1 MKNVSE
7 MFKYYLT
14 KYLYCEIYSI
24 LIFLVDALQ
33 NIFDIIICQFNYN
46 ILYLMISSVI
56 KICFPIFLNEMK
68 GIIKVKRAKFKRC

>member
-7 MFKYYLT
+7 VYKYYLT

-33 NIFDIIICQFNYN
+33 NIFDITIIFNYN
-46 ILYLMISSVI
+46 NNLT
-56 KICFPIFLNEMK
+56 
-68 GIIKVKRAKFKRC
+68 IIIITI